1 MHDLKTIIQMNNQVK
16 STKSNVD
23 IKAQL
28 RIALNLLGNVSI
40 TNEQGELTEDGA
52 KIDQV
57 YDILVKLLGE

>member
-16 STKSNVD
+16 TTKSNVD